1 MDRETFRKHAH
12 EIVDWIADYYRDIES
27 YPVKPQVQPKEI
39 LNQLPEKAPEKG
51 EPFEEVMRDFQKTI
65 LPGVTH
71 WQHPSFFAYFPANSS
86 YPSILGEMLTAAL
99 GAQCMI
105 WQTSPAAAELEER
118 VMQWLASL
126 TGLPAGF
133 EGVIQDSA
141 STSTLCAVLSAREAV
156 TGFASNERG
165 LQRTAPP
172 AGGVLSA
179 YCSTETHSS
188 IEKDIKIAGIGK
200 ENLRKVGVDENF
212 ALIPGELDRAIA
224 EDREKGFQPCI
235 VIASVGTTGST
246 AVDPVREIGEIC
258 KKHGVWLHVDA
269 ALAGSAMVIPDC
281 RWMIDGLELAD
292 SYVFNPHKWL
302 FTNFDCS
309 AYFVRDKGALVRAFE
324 IMPEYLKTKEDSAVN
339 NYRDWGVPLGRR
351 FRALKLWFVLR
362 TFGAEGLRRTIG
374 SHMQWAAEF
383 AGWVEQAGNFEL
395 LAPVPLNT
403 VCFRYLPEGT
413 TGTDEINRIN
423 AELLEAVNASG
434 KMYITH
440 TKLRGSYTL
449 RLVVGQTYV
458 ERRHVEAAWELLTGT
473 AAAVAG

>member
-12 EIVDWIADYYRDIES
+12 EVVDWIADYYQNIES
-27 YPVKPQVQPKEI
+27 YPVKSQAQPGDV
-39 LNQLPEKAPEKG
+39 LRRLPASAPDKG
-51 EPFEEVMRDFQKTI
+51 EPFENIMRDFTDII
-65 LPGVTH
+65 LPGITH

-118 VMQWLASL
+118 VMQWLASI
-126 TGLPAGF
+126 TGLPGDF
-133 EGVIQDSA
+133 TGVIQDSA
-141 STSTLCAVLSAREAV
+141 SSSTLCAVLSAREAV
-156 TGFASNERG
+156 TGFAANERG
-165 LQRTAPP
+165 LRQTA
-172 AGGVLSA
+172 ALTA
-179 YCSTETHSS
+179 YGSSETHSS

-200 ENLRKVGVDENF
+200 ENLRKVGTDGNF
-212 ALIPGELDRAIA
+212 AMLPEDLDQALA
-224 EDREKGFQPCI
+224 EDKKKGFLPCI
-235 VIASVGTTGST
+235 VVASVGTTGST

-269 ALAGSAMVIPDC
+269 ALAGSAMVLPEN

-309 AYFVRDKGALVRAFE
+309 AYFVRDKGALIRTFE

-339 NYRDWGVPLGRR
+339 NYRDWGVQLGRR

-362 TFGAEGLRRTIG
+362 TFGVEGLRRTVG
-374 SHMQWAAEF
+374 GHTRWAGEF
-383 AGWVEQAGNFEL
+383 AGRVEQAENFEL

-403 VCFRYLPEGT
+403 VCFRYLPAGISDAE
-413 TGTDEINRIN
+413 EINRIN
-423 AELLEAVNASG
+423 GELLEAVNATG
-434 KMYITH
+434 NMYITH
-440 TKLRGSYTL
+440 TKLSGKYAL

-458 ERRHVEAAWELLTGT
+458 ERRHVEAAWELLNIT
-473 AAAVAG
+473 AGSLSV

>member
-12 EIVDWIADYYRDIES
+12 EIVDWIADYYKDIES
-27 YPVKPQVQPKEI
+27 YPVKSQVQPGDV
-39 LNQLPEKAPEKG
+39 LSRLPASAPEKG
-51 EPFEEVMRDFQKTI
+51 EPFENIMRDFTDII
-65 LPGVTH
+65 LPGITH

-118 VMQWLASL
+118 VMQWLASI

-141 STSTLCAVLSAREAV
+141 SSSTLCAVLSARESV
-156 TGFASNERG
+156 TGFAANERG
-165 LQRTAPP
+165 LQRTAAP
-172 AGGVLSA
+172 AGGVLTA

-200 ENLRKVGVDENF
+200 ENLRKVGTDGNF
-212 ALIPGELDRAIA
+212 AMLPEELDRVLA
-224 EDREKGFQPCI
+224 EDKEKGFLPCI
-235 VIASVGTTGST
+235 VVASVGTTGST
-246 AVDPVREIGEIC
+246 AVDPVRNIGEIC

-269 ALAGSAMVIPDC
+269 ALAGSAMVIPEN

-309 AYFVRDKGALVRAFE
+309 AYFVRDKGALIRTFE
-324 IMPEYLKTKEDSAVN
+324 IMPEYLKTKEDSTVN
-339 NYRDWGVPLGRR
+339 NYRDWGVQLGRR
-351 FRALKLWFVLR
+351 FRALKFWFVLR
-362 TFGAEGLRRTIG
+362 TFGVEGLRRTVG
-374 SHMQWAAEF
+374 GHMRWAGEF
-383 AGWVEQAGNFEL
+383 AGWVEQADNFEL

-403 VCFRYLPEGT
+403 VCFRYLPAGLTET
-413 TGTDEINRIN
+413 EEINRTN
-423 AELLEAVNASG
+423 AALLEAVNATG

-440 TKLRGSYTL
+440 TKLSGKYAL

-458 ERRHVEAAWELLTGT
+458 ERRHVKAAWELLK
-473 AAAVAG
+473 AAAGTLSV